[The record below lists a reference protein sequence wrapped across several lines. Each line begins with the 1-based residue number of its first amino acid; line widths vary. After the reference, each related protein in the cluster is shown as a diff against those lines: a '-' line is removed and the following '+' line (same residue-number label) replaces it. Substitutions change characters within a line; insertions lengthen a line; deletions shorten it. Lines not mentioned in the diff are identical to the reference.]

1 MLGNL
6 GGVELII
13 VLVIA
18 LLALGAKRLPDA
30 GRVVGKGL
38 RDMRR
43 ALSEAQDAV
52 MGSDEPRRQPPPP
65 PLPPPSQLPPPGPGT
80 SSSNAPTGRGP
91 KRLSD

>member
-18 LLALGAKRLPDA
+18 LLALGAKRLPEA

-52 MGSDEPRRQPPPP
+52 MGTDEPRRAPPTLPPPP
-65 PLPPPSQLPPPGPGT
+65 ASLPQVP
-80 SSSNAPTGRGP
+80 PTGREP